1 MSFRLSGFMIE
12 ASLLLLFYSS
22 KNWFQTMT
30 DPDFLLYSLIHVLSI
45 GLNSEIISEA
55 GMVEESYDRI

>member
-1 MSFRLSGFMIE
+1 MIE

-30 DPDFLLYSLIHVLSI
+30 DPDFLLYSLMHVLSI

-55 GMVEESYDRI
+55 GMIEESYDII